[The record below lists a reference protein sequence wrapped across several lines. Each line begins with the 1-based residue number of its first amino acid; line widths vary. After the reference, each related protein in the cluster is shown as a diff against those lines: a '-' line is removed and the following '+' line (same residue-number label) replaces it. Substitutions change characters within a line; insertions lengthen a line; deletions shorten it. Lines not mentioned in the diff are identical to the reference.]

1 MKNYIKAMAVSVS
14 LLAMTTACTGD
25 FDEINTN
32 PDAYSSVP
40 YTNVLADCLR
50 SSATQWTNLDIAQW
64 AGYVAEIQYMND
76 YTGYIPTNNTYGNR
90 WYRAYW
96 VHVQLQD
103 ILDKTEASAEANKN
117 LRNVCIVWQ
126 NYLMYLNLTCFGD
139 MPYSEAFKGAPEY
152 GSVLQAKY
160 DKQSEIYPQILNN
173 LKTVADS
180 WAAGLG
186 TDDLG
191 SGDFL
196 FNGDVAKWQ
205 KFCNSLRMKIAVQI
219 SGVYSDSQS
228 IFESIINNPTAYP
241 YITANADNA
250 YFWWQGTSPY
260 YEPWYDNKRTR
271 DDDGMAD
278 IFINHL
284 KSMSD
289 PRLPV
294 YAKPATSDGEY
305 RGIENGYDKALPDL
319 SVISRIG
326 AKYRDDPKGAT
337 PYYRAC
343 ETYYMMAEAALNG
356 WKTPMTAEEAYT
368 QGVKLSMADN
378 DVADADVTTYLAGKG
393 KWDNT
398 KSKLYFEWWV
408 GLFKEDI
415 SAWTLYRRT
424 GYPTY
429 IHTAKA
435 YDGVTP
441 EYPGIKSGFKGIH
454 NDVPFRFA
462 YPNNQFLYNKANVTA
477 ASTNIVDYVWGEKLW
492 WDTRSTDYH

>member
-1 MKNYIKAMAVSVS
+1 
-14 LLAMTTACTGD
+14 
-25 FDEINTN
+25 
-32 PDAYSSVP
+32 
-40 YTNVLADCLR
+40 
-50 SSATQWTNLDIAQW
+50 
-64 AGYVAEIQYMND
+64 
-76 YTGYIPTNNTYGNR
+76 
-90 WYRAYW
+90 
-96 VHVQLQD
+96 
-103 ILDKTEASAEANKN
+103 
-117 LRNVCIVWQ
+117 
-126 NYLMYLNLTCFGD
+126 
-139 MPYSEAFKGAPEY
+139 
-152 GSVLQAKY
+152 
-160 DKQSEIYPQILNN
+160 
-173 LKTVADS
+173 
-180 WAAGLG
+180 
-186 TDDLG
+186 
-191 SGDFL
+191 
-196 FNGDVAKWQ
+196 
-205 KFCNSLRMKIAVQI
+205 
-219 SGVYSDSQS
+219 
-228 IFESIINNPTAYP
+228 
-241 YITANADNA
+241 
-250 YFWWQGTSPY
+250 
-260 YEPWYDNKRTR
+260 
-271 DDDGMAD
+271 MAD

-289 PRLPV
+289 PRLAV

-378 DVADADVTTYLAGKG
+378 DVADADVANYLAGKG